1 MRAMIFLST
10 AMPRIVTSLG
20 FVQSSGSFM
29 SNCVSKSVLVINC
42 GSSSVKFAIMN
53 PEDGQVYLSGIAEAM
68 NLPEAFISWRFGDSD
83 KQKAEISGYNHEQAL
98 SYLVDNILSTD
109 KQLLE
114 SIVACG
120 HRIVHGGEYYSA
132 PTLIDDE
139 VLKNIEK
146 VIPFAPLHNPA
157 HILGINAARA
167 SFPNI
172 PHVAVFDTAF
182 HQTMPPVAYRFA
194 IPEEYYTK
202 GGIRRYG
209 AHGTSHMYL
218 AQEAARLLGKKPEDT
233 NVITC
238 HLGGG
243 ASVCAVKGGKCMDT
257 SMGLTPLDGLIMGTR
272 TGEIDPSVVFFLC
285 DPKNDGLTVEEVKD
299 IFNKKSGLLGL
310 SGISSDMRPICEG
323 YEKGEEKC
331 TLALEAFSYRLAKF
345 IASYFVPVGRVDA
358 IVFSGGI
365 GENCWEARKLTID
378 YLKDCFGI
386 ELDNDLNLK
395 ALGRLGFEGGL
406 ISTPES
412 KIPVMMIPTNEEL
425 VIAQSAVKFT
435 K

>member
-386 ELDNDLNLK
+386 ELDNDVNLK

>member
-1 MRAMIFLST
+1 MST
-10 AMPRIVTSLG
+10 PISQT
-20 FVQSSGSFM
+20 
-29 SNCVSKSVLVINC
+29 VLVINC

-53 PEDGQVYLSGIAEAM
+53 PEDGHIYLSGIAEAM
-68 NLPEAFISWRFGDSD
+68 GLPEAFISWRFAGED
-83 KQKAEISGYNHEQAL
+83 KKKTNISGYNHEKAL
-98 SYLVDNILSTD
+98 EFLVKEILGSH
-109 KQLLE
+109 KELLE

-120 HRIVHGGEYYSA
+120 HRIVHGGEFYSA
-132 PTLIDDE
+132 PTLVDDE
-139 VLKNIEK
+139 VVANIEK

-157 HILGINAARA
+157 HILGIKAARA

-172 PHVAVFDTAF
+172 PHVVVFDTAF
-182 HQTMPPVAYRFA
+182 HQTMPPIAYRFA

-218 AQEAARLLGKKPEDT
+218 SQEAALLLGKPLEET

-272 TGEIDPSVVFFLC
+272 TGAIDPSVVFFLC
-285 DPKNDGLTVEEVKD
+285 DRYHLTPEEVKD
-299 IFNKKSGLLGL
+299 IFNKKSGLLAL

-323 YEKGEEKC
+323 YEKGDERC

-345 IASYFVPVGRVDA
+345 IASYYVPLGRVDA

-365 GENCWEARKLTID
+365 GENCWEARKITCE
-378 YLKDCFGI
+378 YLRECLGV
-386 ELDNDLNLK
+386 ELDQEVNVN
-395 ALGRLGFEGGL
+395 AL
-406 ISTPES
+406 S
-412 KIPVMMIPTNEEL
+412 V
-425 VIAQSAVKFT
+425 
-435 K
+435 

>member
-132 PTLIDDE
+132 PTLIDDK

-386 ELDNDLNLK
+386 ELDNDVNLK

>member
-1 MRAMIFLST
+1 
-10 AMPRIVTSLG
+10 
-20 FVQSSGSFM
+20 M

-53 PEDGQVYLSGIAEAM
+53 PEDGHVYLSGIAEAM

-218 AQEAARLLGKKPEDT
+218 AHEAARLLGKKPEET

-285 DPKNDGLTVEEVKD
+285 DPKNHGLTVEEVKD

-331 TLALEAFSYRLAKF
+331 TLAIEAFSYRLAKF

-425 VIAQSAVKFT
+425 VIAQSAVKFA

>member
-1 MRAMIFLST
+1 
-10 AMPRIVTSLG
+10 
-20 FVQSSGSFM
+20 M

-285 DPKNDGLTVEEVKD
+285 DPKNYGLTVEEVKD

-386 ELDNDLNLK
+386 ELDNDVNLK

>member
-1 MRAMIFLST
+1 MST
-10 AMPRIVTSLG
+10 I
-20 FVQSSGSFM
+20 
-29 SNCVSKSVLVINC
+29 NKSVLVINC

-68 NLPEAFISWRFGDSD
+68 NLPEAFISWRFGDED
-83 KQKAEISGYNHEQAL
+83 KQKTNISGYNHEQAL
-98 SYLVDNILSTD
+98 SYLVENILSSH
-109 KQLLE
+109 KYLLD

-120 HRIVHGGEYYSA
+120 HRIVHGGEFYSA

-139 VLKNIEK
+139 VLANIEK

-157 HILGINAARA
+157 HILGIKAARN

-218 AQEAARLLGKKPEDT
+218 AQESAKLLGKSLDDT

-243 ASVCAVKGGKCMDT
+243 ASVCAIKGGKCMDT

-285 DPKNDGLTVEEVKD
+285 DPQNNNLSVEEVKD
-299 IFNKKSGLLGL
+299 IFNKKSGLLAL
-310 SGISSDMRPICEG
+310 SGVSSDMRPICEG
-323 YEKGEEKC
+323 YLNGEEKC

-365 GENCWEARKLTID
+365 GENCWEARELTCK
-378 YLKDCFGI
+378 YLKESFGI
-386 ELDNDLNLK
+386 EINEELNKK
-395 ALGRLGFEGGL
+395 ALGRLGFEGGV
-406 ISTPES
+406 ISTPNS
-412 KIPVMMIPTNEEL
+412 KFKVFMIPTNEEL
-425 VIAQSAVKFT
+425 VIAQSSMKFVK
-435 K
+435 

>member
-1 MRAMIFLST
+1 M
-10 AMPRIVTSLG
+10 
-20 FVQSSGSFM
+20 SS
-29 SNCVSKSVLVINC
+29 VSQTVLVINC

-53 PEDGQVYLSGIAEAM
+53 PNDGEVYLSGIAEAM
-68 NLPEAFISWRFGDSD
+68 NLPEAEISWRFGKED
-83 KQKAEISGYNHEQAL
+83 KQKANISGANHEQAL
-98 SYLVDNILSTD
+98 AYLVDKILKSHPD
-109 KQLLE
+109 LLN

-120 HRIVHGGEYYSA
+120 HRIVHGGEFYSA
-132 PTLIDDE
+132 PTLIDDT
-139 VLKNIEK
+139 VVANIEK

-157 HILGINAARA
+157 HLLGISAARTHFA
-167 SFPNI
+167 NI
-172 PHVAVFDTAF
+172 PHVAIFDTAF
-182 HQTMPPVAYRFA
+182 HQTMPPIAYRFA

-218 AQEAARLLGKKPEDT
+218 SQEAARLLDKPLEET

-285 DPKNDGLTVEEVKD
+285 DPQNNNLSVEEVKE

-310 SGISSDMRPICEG
+310 SGVSSDMRPICEG
-323 YEKGEEKC
+323 YENGDEKC
-331 TLALEAFSYRLAKF
+331 TLALEAFCYRLAKF
-345 IASYFVPVGRVDA
+345 IASYFIPLGRVDA

-365 GENCWEARKLTID
+365 GENCWEARKITCE
-378 YLKDCFGI
+378 YLKDSFGI
-386 ELDNDLNLK
+386 ELDQEQNLE
-395 ALGRLGFEGGL
+395 ALGRKNYEGGV
-406 ISTPES
+406 ISTPAS
-412 KIPVMMIPTNEEL
+412 KFKVMMIPTNEEL
-425 VIAQSAVKFT
+425 VIAQSAYKFVK
-435 K
+435 

>member
-1 MRAMIFLST
+1 
-10 AMPRIVTSLG
+10 
-20 FVQSSGSFM
+20 M
-29 SNCVSKSVLVINC
+29 SNINKSVLVINC

-68 NLPEAFISWRFGDSD
+68 NLPEAFISWRFGDED
-83 KQKAEISGYNHEQAL
+83 KQKANISGYNHEQAL
-98 SYLVDNILSTD
+98 AYLVSNILDSHKD
-109 KQLLE
+109 LLD

-120 HRIVHGGEYYSA
+120 HRIVHGGEFYSA

-139 VLKNIEK
+139 VVANIQK

-157 HILGINAARA
+157 HILGINAART
-167 SFPNI
+167 SFPSI
-172 PHVAVFDTAF
+172 PHVAIFDTAF

-218 AQEAARLLGKKPEDT
+218 AQEAAKLLGKNIEDT

-257 SMGLTPLDGLIMGTR
+257 SMGLTPLDGLVMGTR

-285 DPKNDGLTVEEVKD
+285 DPQNYNLSVEEVKD

-310 SGISSDMRPICEG
+310 SGVSSDMRPICEG
-323 YEKGEEKC
+323 YENGEEKC

-345 IASYFVPVGRVDA
+345 IASYFVPVGRVDG

-365 GENCWEARKLTID
+365 GENCWEARELTCK
-378 YLKDCFGI
+378 YLKESFGI
-386 ELDNDLNLK
+386 ELDDELNKK

-406 ISTPES
+406 ISTPDS
-412 KIPVMMIPTNEEL
+412 KFKVFMIPTNEEL
-425 VIAQSAVKFT
+425 VIAQSAVKFV

>member
-68 NLPEAFISWRFGDSD
+68 NLPEAFIPWRFGDSD

>member
-218 AQEAARLLGKKPEDT
+218 AQEAARLLGKKPEET

>member
-1 MRAMIFLST
+1 
-10 AMPRIVTSLG
+10 
-20 FVQSSGSFM
+20 M

-120 HRIVHGGEYYSA
+120 HRIVHGDEYYSA

>member
-1 MRAMIFLST
+1 
-10 AMPRIVTSLG
+10 
-20 FVQSSGSFM
+20 M

>member
-1 MRAMIFLST
+1 MST
-10 AMPRIVTSLG
+10 PISQT
-20 FVQSSGSFM
+20 
-29 SNCVSKSVLVINC
+29 VLVINC

-53 PEDGQVYLSGIAEAM
+53 PEDGHIYLSGIAEAM
-68 NLPEAFISWRFGDSD
+68 GLPEAFISWRFAGED
-83 KQKAEISGYNHEQAL
+83 KKKTNISGYNHEKAL
-98 SYLVDNILSTD
+98 EFLVKEILGSH
-109 KQLLE
+109 KELLE

-120 HRIVHGGEYYSA
+120 HRIVHGGEFYSA
-132 PTLIDDE
+132 PTLVDDE
-139 VLKNIEK
+139 VVANIEK

-157 HILGINAARA
+157 HILGIKAARA

-172 PHVAVFDTAF
+172 PHVVVFDTAF

-218 AQEAARLLGKKPEDT
+218 SQEAALLLGKPLEET

-272 TGEIDPSVVFFLC
+272 TGSIDPSVVFFLC
-285 DPKNDGLTVEEVKD
+285 DRYHLTPEEVKD
-299 IFNKKSGLLGL
+299 IFNKKSGLLAL

-323 YEKGEEKC
+323 YEKGDERC

-345 IASYFVPVGRVDA
+345 IASYYVPLGRVDA

-365 GENCWEARKLTID
+365 GENCWEARKITCE
-378 YLKDCFGI
+378 YLRECLGV
-386 ELDNDLNLK
+386 ELDQEVNVN
-395 ALGRLGFEGGL
+395 ALSRVGHDGGV
-406 ISTPES
+406 ISTPAS
-412 KIPVMMIPTNEEL
+412 KVKIMMIPTNEEL
-425 VIAQSAVKFT
+425 VIAKSAMSFVK
-435 K
+435 

>member
-1 MRAMIFLST
+1 MST
-10 AMPRIVTSLG
+10 PISQT
-20 FVQSSGSFM
+20 
-29 SNCVSKSVLVINC
+29 VLVINC

-53 PEDGQVYLSGIAEAM
+53 PEDGHIYLSGIAEAM
-68 NLPEAFISWRFGDSD
+68 GLPEAFISWRFAGED
-83 KQKAEISGYNHEQAL
+83 KKKTNISGYNHEKAL
-98 SYLVDNILSTD
+98 EFLVKEILGSH
-109 KQLLE
+109 KELLE

-120 HRIVHGGEYYSA
+120 HRIVHGGEFYSA
-132 PTLIDDE
+132 PTLVDDE
-139 VLKNIEK
+139 VVANIEK

-157 HILGINAARA
+157 HILGIKAARA

-172 PHVAVFDTAF
+172 PHVVVFDTAF
-182 HQTMPPVAYRFA
+182 HQTMPPIAYRFA

-218 AQEAARLLGKKPEDT
+218 SQEAALLLGKPLEET

-272 TGEIDPSVVFFLC
+272 TGAIDPSVVFFLC
-285 DPKNDGLTVEEVKD
+285 DRYHLTPEEVKD
-299 IFNKKSGLLGL
+299 IFNKKSGLLAL

-323 YEKGEEKC
+323 YERGDERC

-345 IASYFVPVGRVDA
+345 IASYYVPLGRVDA

-365 GENCWEARKLTID
+365 GENCWEARKITCE
-378 YLKDCFGI
+378 YLRECLGV
-386 ELDNDLNLK
+386 ELDQEVNVN
-395 ALGRLGFEGGL
+395 ALSRVGHDGGV
-406 ISTPES
+406 ISTPAS
-412 KIPVMMIPTNEEL
+412 KVKIMMIPTNEEL
-425 VIAQSAVKFT
+425 VIAKSAMSFVK
-435 K
+435 

>member
-1 MRAMIFLST
+1 
-10 AMPRIVTSLG
+10 
-20 FVQSSGSFM
+20 M

-218 AQEAARLLGKKPEDT
+218 AQEAARLLGKKPEET